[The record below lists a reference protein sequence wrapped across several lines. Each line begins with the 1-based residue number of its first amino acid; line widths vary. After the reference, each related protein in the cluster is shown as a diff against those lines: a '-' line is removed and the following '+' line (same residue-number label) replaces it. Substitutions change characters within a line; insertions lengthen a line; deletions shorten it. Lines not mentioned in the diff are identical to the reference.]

1 MPTVLVALLLLQ
13 NPEVDF
19 VKSYTGKDGQRVDVV
34 VLKPKDLSRALVR
47 VSRTGSTF
55 DDIVFEA
62 AVRKGRSTD
71 YLVRYRGGEYALLS
85 QSESLTEVSLP
96 PQTQFA
102 VKFSETAT
110 NELKPD
116 AVLAALAEQKAKG
129 TQALLARKEWP
140 FLEKKYSTKAQA
152 AADAVSKRCSVKSK
166 TPVRI
171 TIDWSTFPDPV
182 MAETDVWS
190 LCAAL
195 EGIPCSQVIDTRR
208 DLTCRLGAS
217 LAFENGVF
225 TTTAE
230 GAKLG
235 AKFLKEAK

>member
-1 MPTVLVALLLLQ
+1 MPTVLIALLLSQ
-13 NPEVDF
+13 SPEVDF
-19 VKSYTGKDGQRVDVV
+19 VKSYAGKDGQRVDVV
-34 VLKPKDLSRALVR
+34 LLKPKESNKALVR
-47 VSRTGSTF
+47 VSRSGSAL

-85 QSESLTEVSLP
+85 QSESTTEVSLP
-96 PQTQFA
+96 PQTQFT

-116 AVLAALAEQKAKG
+116 AMLGALAEQKAKG

-140 FLEKKYSTKAQA
+140 FLEKKYGAKAQS
-152 AADAVSKRCSVKSK
+152 AADSISKRCAVKSK
-166 TPVRI
+166 TPVTI
-171 TIDWSTFPDPV
+171 NIDWSSFSDPV
-182 MAETDVWS
+182 MAEIDVWT

-195 EGIPCSQVIDTRR
+195 ESIPCSQVDESHRA
-208 DLTCRLGAS
+208 LTCRLGAKLS
-217 LAFENGVF
+217 FESGIF
-225 TTTAE
+225 TTTVE

-235 AKFLKEAK
+235 GKFLKEAK